1 MKSAGRERR
10 TRAPHHTQEPKRGAP
25 HRSPDPPTII
35 PDPNNLMPTCPP
47 GREFVETFNSRKFT
61 FNKWVN
67 AEDDADGSVLAEF
80 KGEDK
85 DAGGAHFEVLFTI
98 STVADTKAKLARN
111 LSQAFKNAIVS
122 VFASKRCP
130 FFPRHPTE
138 SHGIP
143 RQAPPVESASRGKRL
158 RGKRPTESHR
168 PSTPLRCSPAARQGA
183 HRGCAANQRPPR

>member
-122 VFASKRCP
+122 VFASP
-130 FFPRHPTE
+130 FLSTA

-143 RQAPPVESASRGKRL
+143 RHPTASASRGKRL